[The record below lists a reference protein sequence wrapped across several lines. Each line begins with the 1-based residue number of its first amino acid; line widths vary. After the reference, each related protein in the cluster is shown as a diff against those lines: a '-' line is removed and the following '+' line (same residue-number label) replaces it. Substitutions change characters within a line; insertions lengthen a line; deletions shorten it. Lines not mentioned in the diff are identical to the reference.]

1 MLFSD
6 LVPAVMAMWSK
17 VLPPTASCFSFMSG
31 ACEKVDSDLE
41 LDGGFQRAV
50 QFPPTVIT
58 G

>member
-17 VLPPTASCFSFMSG
+17 VLPPTASCFSLMAWAF
-31 ACEKVDSDLE
+31 EKVDIDLE

-50 QFPPTVIT
+50 QFPPPVIT